1 MAFDLEK
8 QFGCRVF
15 SDYIMRQKLPKSTY
29 ESLRKTIR
37 EGLPL
42 ASDVAEVVA
51 GAMKDWAVSIGATH
65 FTHWFQPMTNITAGK
80 HDAFLIP
87 TSDGRV
93 INEFSGKML
102 TQGEPDAS
110 SFPNGGLRSTFEAR
124 GYTSWD
130 PNSPAFVKDSTL
142 YIPTAFCSYNGEAL
156 DKKTPLLRSMEA
168 VSTQAMRILHLF
180 GNATSRRVIPTVGAE
195 QEYFLVDRDLYEQR
209 LDLKICG
216 RTLFGAKPVKGQEL
230 DDHYCGRIK
239 IRVSDYMRQL
249 DEELWALG
257 VTAKTE
263 HNEAAPA
270 QFELAPLFSSAN
282 VACDHNQ
289 LIMSTM
295 RIIAKKNSL
304 ACLLHE
310 KPFEGINGSGKH
322 NNWSL
327 STDDGF
333 NLLDP
338 GKTPYENVQF
348 LLFLCAVITAVD
360 RHPDLWRVS
369 AASTGKDHRWG
380 GKGAPPAIISIFLG
394 EQLTSILEQSGRE
407 DGNNRSEDAFDVL
420 STGVKTLPQLPKD
433 SSDRNRTSPFAFT
446 GNKFEFRMVGST
458 CSIADANFVLNTIV
472 AEALDEFA
480 DRLEHAENFDAELR
494 DIFHDT
500 MRDHGRII
508 FNGNNYSEE
517 WVEEAKRRGLPM
529 LNSSLESYASYLKP
543 ENIKLFEKYH
553 VFSKEECH
561 SRFEVLVENYVKV
574 VLIEASVML
583 DMADKQILPACIR
596 YAGELAHSL
605 NEVKQAGFFLASVE
619 DTLGKMTELIDHI
632 ADSIRNLRDIHAHLS
647 VMPISF
653 DTAQECKT
661 SLEDAMRML
670 RGYCDTAEGIVPK
683 AEWPMPDYTE
693 LLHKM

>member
-360 RHPDLWRVS
+360 RHPDLLRMS
-369 AASTGKDHRWG
+369 AASTGNDHRLG
-380 GKGAPPAIISIFLG
+380 GYEAPPAIISIFLG

-605 NEVKQAGFFLASVE
+605 NEVKQASVE